1 MFGGSGVIAGKKD
14 IIIVDAQNRS
24 DQADLILELMQL
36 YELNLSNV
44 RHIIL
49 THADSDHIGGLS
61 QLSRVTGAKIIAN
74 SEEAKRIEKPTQSE
88 GFAAARAGP
97 WEPCKVDV
105 KVQRDM
111 TFEAGDLSLEL
122 ILAPGHTA
130 GSMCIYHKDS
140 KSLFSGD
147 VVVGYGSPYKVPFVR
162 MDMDIMLDS
171 LNKLNRFEIE
181 WLLPGHGGIVH
192 DGNKKITEAADELR
206 RLPGRVLSLLNEKAS
221 TSLQI
226 SDTLLVW
233 PNTVE
238 VALRKLEKEGR
249 VRKVEEKTS
258 VTSARWMIS

>member
-1 MFGGSGVIAGKKD
+1 MFGGSGVIVGKNE
-14 IIIVDAQNRS
+14 IIIIDAQNRN
-24 DQADLILELMQL
+24 DQADLMLELMQL
-36 YELNLSNV
+36 YKLNPTNA

-61 QLSRVTGAKIIAN
+61 QLKRVTGAKIVAN
-74 SEEAKRIEKPTQSE
+74 SEEAKRIETPTQSE

-122 ILAPGHTA
+122 VLAPGHTA

-147 VVVGYGSPYKVPFVR
+147 VVVGTGSPYKTPFVR
-162 MDMDIMLDS
+162 MDMDIMLNS
-171 LNKLNRFEIE
+171 LNKLNRFEID

-206 RLPGRVLSLLNEKAS
+206 RLPDRILSLLNEKTL

-226 SDTLLVW
+226 SDTILVW
-233 PNTVE
+233 PNTVD
-238 VALRKLEKEGR
+238 VALRKLEKEGK

-258 VTSARWMIS
+258 VTSGRWMVS